1 MTMTTIKAMA
11 IISII
16 LSTTVILALIVAGST
31 NLFTYGINV
40 SAIALSVYTLNN
52 MRSIDGNRR

>member
-1 MTMTTIKAMA
+1 MTTIKAMA

>member
-1 MTMTTIKAMA
+1 MTIIKAMA

-16 LSTTVILALIVAGST
+16 LSTTVILASLAAGST

-40 SAIALSVYTLNN
+40 SAIALSVFTLVNT
-52 MRSIDGNRR
+52 RSTDKNRQ

>member
-1 MTMTTIKAMA
+1 MRTAKALA

-16 LSTTVILALIVAGST
+16 LSTTVILASLAAGST

-40 SAIALSVYTLNN
+40 SAIALSVFTLVNT
-52 MRSIDGNRR
+52 RSTERNHR

>member
-1 MTMTTIKAMA
+1 MTTIKAMA

-31 NLFTYGINV
+31 SLVTYGMNV

-52 MRSIDGNRR
+52 MRSIDRNRR